1 MEWTNLTKVLND
13 YGRELIE
20 HYRQTLT
27 DDNINASYELYNSLK
42 YEVHTPNEGIFEV
55 NLTLSHYWKFLEFGR
70 KAGKMPPISAI
81 QKWIEVKPVIPR
93 PNANGK
99 LPTTRQL
106 AYIIAKSIEA
116 NGIAPKPILAT
127 NIEQINDVFLPL
139 IERAIAEDIGRH
151 VGMDIREIGF

>member
-1 MEWTNLTKVLND
+1 
-13 YGRELIE
+13 
-20 HYRQTLT
+20 
-27 DDNINASYELYNSLK
+27 
-42 YEVHTPNEGIFEV
+42 
-55 NLTLSHYWKFLEFGR
+55 
-70 KAGKMPPISAI
+70 MPPISAI

-106 AYIIAKSIEA
+106 AYIIAKSIGA

-139 IERAIAEDIGRH
+139 IESAIAEDIGRH